1 MPARSTA
8 FAITR
13 PARSSGRTP
22 ARAPRKRP
30 IGVRTAST
38 MKASK
43 VEARP
48 MDFIL
53 LTLGLVGFI
62 VLVLVLLARAY
73 PGSGADLVDW
83 RPTRSYEDEARLETE
98 DVQQMIEAQN
108 EMRRRR
114 GKPDLTRA
122 DASRM
127 AREDEAIRERQRR
140 SYDDRLEE
148 LEDELGV

>member
-1 MPARSTA
+1 MVFPGA
-8 FAITR
+8 
-13 PARSSGRTP
+13 
-22 ARAPRKRP
+22 
-30 IGVRTAST
+30 
-38 MKASK
+38 
-43 VEARP
+43 
-48 MDFIL
+48 MDFIFL
-53 LTLGLVGFI
+53 SLGMIGFI

-83 RPTRSYEDEARLETE
+83 QPTRSYEDEARLETE
-98 DVQQMIEAQN
+98 DIQQMIEAQN

-140 SYDDRLEE
+140 SYDERLDE

>member
-1 MPARSTA
+1 
-8 FAITR
+8 
-13 PARSSGRTP
+13 
-22 ARAPRKRP
+22 
-30 IGVRTAST
+30 
-38 MKASK
+38 
-43 VEARP
+43 

-83 RPTRSYEDEARLETE
+83 RPTRSYEDEARLESD

-114 GKPDLTRA
+114 GERELTRA

-140 SYDDRLEE
+140 SYDERLEE